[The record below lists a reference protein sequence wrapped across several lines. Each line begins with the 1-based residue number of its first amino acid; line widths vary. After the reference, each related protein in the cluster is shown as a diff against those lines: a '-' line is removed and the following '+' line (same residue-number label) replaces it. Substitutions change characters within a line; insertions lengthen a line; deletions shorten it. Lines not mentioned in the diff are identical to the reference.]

1 VTEIDLYLPFQSVF
15 ITTKVVGSL
24 IIIQFATVIDVDKW

>member
-1 VTEIDLYLPFQSVF
+1 MEEIDLDIPLHSVF

-24 IIIQFATVIDVDKW
+24 IIIQSATVIDVDKW